1 MEMIRWKRLL
11 IDTGRGQLRRLSVQL
26 NANEI
31 RHATGS
37 RISWKATA
45 SEPRPIVPAADLCR
59 AIALSRTD
67 HQDLNIR
74 RYLKECRRS
83 HVLRRADL
91 RPRKSGFP
99 GIESETCKYA
109 R

>member
-11 IDTGRGQLRRLSVQL
+11 IDTGRGQLRRLSLQL

-45 SEPRPIVPAADLCR
+45 SEPWPIVHAAVSAAPYPFPEL
-59 AIALSRTD
+59 ITRTSIFED
-67 HQDLNIR
+67 I
-74 RYLKECRRS
+74 
-83 HVLRRADL
+83 
-91 RPRKSGFP
+91 
-99 GIESETCKYA
+99 
-109 R
+109 